1 MLYFKYGRSSSCN
14 HQKDHYI
21 KHFKEVR
28 MLFKKIIILC
38 ILTLSFS
45 LFTTNIYA
53 NADEVKNEFVSV
65 FYTAAGERC
74 YRDMA
79 TDGDFA
85 GLNAAS
91 DASFEA
97 AWGKSL
103 VKGDEN
109 NPPSELYIKR
119 VGLQPTEKIDGFGL
133 LISGRSEIVHCDVI
147 YPPAPAIFKSRS
159 NQAEIPRELQKLIF
173 ETNAWITFTVGD
185 NVYDRKWN
193 IVRVTAISDDIIKI
207 ELFYSSDPANPFAI
221 YELPRAYHQAWRFHH
236 IADTVIHFTN
246 EAGNDYSVVP
256 EGILVPG
263 GILVNVDTCA
273 LSAVAGYC
281 NF

>member
-1 MLYFKYGRSSSCN
+1 
-14 HQKDHYI
+14 
-21 KHFKEVR
+21 
-28 MLFKKIIILC
+28 MLFKKNILLC

-45 LFTTNIYA
+45 LFATNIFA

-65 FYTAAGERC
+65 FYTATGERC

-79 TDGDFA
+79 TDGNFA

-109 NPPSELYIKR
+109 NPASDLYIKR
-119 VGLQPTEKIDGFGL
+119 VGLSTIENINEFGL
-133 LISGRSEIVHCDVI
+133 LISRGSEIVNCDVI
-147 YPPAPAIFKSRS
+147 YPPAPAIFKARS
-159 NQAEIPRELQKLIF
+159 YRAEIPRELQVLIF
-173 ETNAWITFTVGD
+173 RTNTWITFTVGGD
-185 NVYDRKWN
+185 DNNVYDRMWD
-193 IVRVTAISDDIIKI
+193 IVRVTAISDDIIKV

-221 YELPRAYHQAWRFHH
+221 YELPRAYHQAWGVHSGTN
-236 IADTVIHFTN
+236 TVISFTD
-246 EAGNDYSVVP
+246 EVGNDDSVF
-256 EGILVPG
+256 PG

-273 LSAVAGYC
+273 LSADAGYC
-281 NF
+281 DF